1 MLYTYIARTLLIE
14 IANHTYYE
22 DSHIRVNIHHT
33 SLSLATIADTT
44 CYRRSPNEIVRY
56 VLHLSRGLPEGPV
69 SAHEVFDREEAD
81 AAAAVGFWVHAEV
94 EVVVNAQALRV
105 PRDVHERAALPHARD
120 ELATPAHV
128 VVLAI
133 LHDSVRAQ

>member
-1 MLYTYIARTLLIE
+1 MLYSYIARTLLIE
-14 IANHTYYE
+14 IAKAHSYSY
-22 DSHIRVNIHHT
+22 IMRI
-33 SLSLATIADTT
+33 SLATIADIS
-44 CYRRSPNEIVRY
+44 YRGSPDEIVRY

-81 AAAAVGFWVHAEV
+81 AAAAVGFRVHAEV

-105 PRDVHERAALPHARD
+105 ARDVHERSALPHARD
-120 ELATPAHV
+120 ELAAPAHV

-133 LHDSVRAQ
+133 LHDSVRAQD